1 MSVKIQKIL
10 VFIATMLLVLTLGTN
25 MVFARQTQG
34 TDGSGSGGSSS
45 DGIIAPNSIT
55 PQAPDGDEI
64 QDIGGRILG
73 VLQTIGVVLA
83 VIILV
88 ILGIKYMMGSAE
100 EKAEYKKTM
109 VPYLVGAVFIFAAPI
124 LANIIYNFVKS
135 LNPDA

>member
-1 MSVKIQKIL
+1 MSVRTQKIL
-10 VFIATMLLVLTLGTN
+10 VFIATILLVFSLGANVVLAT
-25 MVFARQTQG
+25 
-34 TDGSGSGGSSS
+34 SSSSSSSSS
-45 DGIIAPNSIT
+45 DDIIKPNSIT
-55 PQAPDGDEI
+55 PTAPEGTEI
-64 QDIGGRILG
+64 QDVGSRILG

-124 LANIIYNFVKS
+124 LANMIYNFVKS
-135 LNPDA
+135 LDPNK

>member
-1 MSVKIQKIL
+1 MSVRTQKIL
-10 VFIATMLLVLTLGTN
+10 VFIATILLVFSLGANVVLATSSSN
-25 MVFARQTQG
+25 
-34 TDGSGSGGSSS
+34 SSS
-45 DGIIAPNSIT
+45 DIIKPNSIT
-55 PQAPDGDEI
+55 PKAPEGTEI
-64 QDIGGRILG
+64 QDVGSRILG

-135 LNPDA
+135 LEPSNQK

>member
-1 MSVKIQKIL
+1 MSVRTQKVL
-10 VFIATMLLVLTLGTN
+10 VFIATILLVFSLGANVVLAT
-25 MVFARQTQG
+25 
-34 TDGSGSGGSSS
+34 SSGSSS
-45 DGIIAPNSIT
+45 DGLIAPNSIT
-55 PQAPDGDEI
+55 PQAPEGDEI

-124 LANIIYNFVKS
+124 LANIVYNFVKS